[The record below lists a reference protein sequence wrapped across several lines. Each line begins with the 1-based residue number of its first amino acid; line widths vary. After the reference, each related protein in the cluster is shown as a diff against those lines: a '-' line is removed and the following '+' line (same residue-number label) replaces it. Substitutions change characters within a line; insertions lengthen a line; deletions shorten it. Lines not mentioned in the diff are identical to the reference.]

1 MMSVYVEVQ
10 TNINTKR
17 MQEAEEQARVL
28 AAANANNTEQMAV
41 SATPP
46 S

>member
-17 MQEAEEQARVL
+17 MQEAEAL
-28 AAANANNTEQMAV
+28 ASSAASAAGQVAV
-41 SATPP
+41 SANTP

>member
-1 MMSVYVEVQ
+1 MMTVYMEVQ

-17 MQEAEEQARVL
+17 MQEAEAL
-28 AAANANNTEQMAV
+28 AATQAQASQVVEV
-41 SATPP
+41 KSADTP